1 MPDLQ
6 ALLVPHHIVE
16 NIVRATVVFWML
28 FLLLRFLPNRKAG
41 GVGPTDLLVVV
52 LLANAVQAAIQ
63 REGTAITDAA
73 IQVATIVG
81 WSIAFD
87 LIGGRV
93 PALRGVLHSEP
104 VEVIR
109 DGQVLMRN
117 LRREFMTEEEL
128 DAQLRLQSIDAIDDI
143 AHAYIEHDGRVSVIR
158 KRDERRAGQKTEPV
172 QTKQRAQPKT

>member
-1 MPDLQ
+1 MIDWA
-6 ALLVPHHIVE
+6 ALVEPHHVAE
-16 NIVRATVVFWML
+16 NIVRATIVFWML

-52 LLANAVQAAIQ
+52 LLANAVQSAIQ

-87 LIGGRV
+87 VLGGRV
-93 PALRGVLHSEP
+93 PALRGVFQSAP

-109 DGQVLMRN
+109 DGTVLARN

-128 DAQLRLQSIDAIDDI
+128 LAQLRLQSIDAIDDV
-143 AHAYIEHDGRVSVIR
+143 ARAYIEHDGRVSVIR
-158 KRDERRAGQKTEPV
+158 KRDRTPQPHKTEPGRAT
-172 QTKQRAQPKT
+172 TKPAKES